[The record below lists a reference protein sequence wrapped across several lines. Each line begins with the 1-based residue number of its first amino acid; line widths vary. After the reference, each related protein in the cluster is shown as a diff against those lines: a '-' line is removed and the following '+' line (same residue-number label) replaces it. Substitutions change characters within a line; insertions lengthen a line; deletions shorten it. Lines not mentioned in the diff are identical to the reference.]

1 MANFLVIHV
10 GRAASVAEARANLV
24 ERMGALTGG
33 DYLDLDCAWLV
44 ESDETAD
51 EIRDKLKPSLPRED
65 GLLVFGLSEQAAWSG
80 LREEQADWFL
90 EHL

>member
-10 GRAASVAEARANLV
+10 GRAAPVAQSRANLV
-24 ERMGALTGG
+24 KRLGTLNGA
-33 DYLDLDCAWLV
+33 YLDLDCAWLV
-44 ESDETAD
+44 ESDGTAD
-51 EIRDKLKPSLPRED
+51 VIRVYLNASLPPED
-65 GLLVFGLSEQAAWSG
+65 GLLVFGLGEQAAWTG